1 MWIVHTSASI
11 EPHRINWNYPIEI
24 KKKWRETKRKK
35 NYLYENWKER
45 INKQKR
51 NHVCVVNAKKSHA
64 RQESNKISPFTWNHD
79 VTSFDEQQYVYF
91 YHYLLWSVFH
101 FFCMLFFL
109 FIVCCLRNKWRGASL
124 LLGSGEYNFRQHV
137 YMILFVIPISSIDF
151 HCSRHSSFHVR
162 SNSQKKEKKPRH
174 NCVNVF
180 GVLCSFTWLCTFKI
194 EWKSWHSQ
202 FKPSAWFRMKCD
214 WNLDT
219 QRFLTLL
226 CICKDKLNYLME
238 VWRWEYISMELFG
251 LLSLWMEYNG
261 HSCVC
266 SCLCFLSFLLFFSSL
281 FSANLM
287 ITHNWLKLR
296 KQNNFSVG
304 VSKCVCVVLLSFFN
318 DFDWTYCII
327 WQNKFKTHAHNR
339 IKVNKSGRCIQVTA
353 WLLRGAVGFLFD
365 EFNNYWTQWLKF
377 YRKNLL

>member
-91 YHYLLWSVFH
+91 YHYLLRSVFH

-151 HCSRHSSFHVR
+151 HCSRHSLFHVR
-162 SNSQKKEKKPRH
+162 SNSQKKKTPVIIVSMCSVFCVHSHDYVHLKSNGNHGIH
-174 NCVNVF
+174 NLSRAHDLEWNV
-180 GVLCSFTWLCTFKI
+180 I
-194 EWKSWHSQ
+194 E
-202 FKPSAWFRMKCD
+202 
-214 WNLDT
+214 
-219 QRFLTLL
+219 
-226 CICKDKLNYLME
+226 I
-238 VWRWEYISMELFG
+238 
-251 LLSLWMEYNG
+251 
-261 HSCVC
+261 
-266 SCLCFLSFLLFFSSL
+266 
-281 FSANLM
+281 
-287 ITHNWLKLR
+287 
-296 KQNNFSVG
+296 
-304 VSKCVCVVLLSFFN
+304 
-318 DFDWTYCII
+318 
-327 WQNKFKTHAHNR
+327 
-339 IKVNKSGRCIQVTA
+339 
-353 WLLRGAVGFLFD
+353 
-365 EFNNYWTQWLKF
+365 
-377 YRKNLL
+377 